1 MTTGFTDGSTMTQS
15 RPAGPRAGGPRTR
28 RIRMLVAAVLAVAL
42 ALFAGG
48 LWLGSDDEEP
58 YRGGPVSISAGVP
71 SGVYY
76 RYGQLLAP
84 RLEADLD
91 VPVSVDASAGSVD
104 NVRRLLDG
112 THTLAIATADAVADL
127 PPEERDQLRAIA
139 RLYDDYVQLV
149 VPVSSPVQTVA
160 DLRGRRVGI
169 GPPAS
174 GVQLL
179 AKRIMA
185 TADLDAHADVVPAE
199 DGIGDAAAKL
209 RDGRIDAFFWSGGL
223 PTEAVRVLAEATDI
237 RFVPLGDVAETLR
250 DRYQQVYREAVIP
263 PDAYQIGRTLP
274 GVRQEVPTVAVP
286 NLLITRA
293 DADLGLIRRVTG
305 TVMGGREAIGRE
317 VHAAQLVD
325 PRTAILTFPPL
336 PLHEGARLWYRSAKP

>member
-1 MTTGFTDGSTMTQS
+1 MTQS
-15 RPAGPRAGGPRTR
+15 RTGGPRTGGPQTR
-28 RIRMLVAAVLAVAL
+28 RTRALVAVVLAVAL

-48 LWLGSDDEEP
+48 LWVGSDDAKP
-58 YRGGPVSISAGVP
+58 YRGGPVSISTGVP

-84 RLEADLD
+84 RLEADLG
-91 VPVSVDASAGSVD
+91 VPVTIDASAGSVD
-104 NVRRLLDG
+104 NVRRLIDG

-127 PPEERDQLRAIA
+127 SPAERDQLRAIA

-149 VPVSSPVQTVA
+149 VPVSSPARSVA
-160 DLRGRRVGI
+160 DLRGKRVGI

-179 AKRIMA
+179 ANRILA
-185 TADLDAHADVVPAE
+185 TAGLDARTDLVATE
-199 DGIGDAAAKL
+199 DGIGDTAAKL
-209 RDGRIDAFFWSGGL
+209 RDGRLDAFFWSGGL
-223 PTEAVRVLAEATDI
+223 PTEAVRVLAEEADI
-237 RFVPLGDVAETLR
+237 RFVPLGDVAATLR
-250 DRYQQVYREAVIP
+250 DRYHQVYREAVIP
-263 PDAYQIGRTLP
+263 SDAYQAGRTLP

-286 NLLITRA
+286 NLLVTRA
-293 DADLGLIRRVTG
+293 DTDPDLIRRVTG

-336 PLHEGARLWYRSAKP
+336 LLHEGARLWYRSAKP